1 MNKTVIKT
9 FGYAFFMLTFSACSN
24 AESETKEVANET
36 IRAAE
41 VHAVSKKWANAML
54 QNDAKAITEVLDD
67 TWVYSGG
74 GDGSTANKA
83 SVMANMKPG
92 PTGLKGI
99 TLMDTITRLYGNF
112 AVLTGHEELVLVDL
126 DSRDTSRI
134 YLRFTD
140 VFKKDNGKVTA
151 VSTHSSPITT
161 KE

>member
-1 MNKTVIKT
+1 MNKTVIKG
-9 FGYAFFMLTFSACSN
+9 FRYILFAMLLSACSN
-24 AESETKEVANET
+24 AEGERKEVVIET

-41 VHAVSKKWANAML
+41 VHDVSKKWAKAML
-54 QNDAKAITEVLDD
+54 QNDAKGITEVLDD

-74 GDGSTANKA
+74 GDGSTANKTA
-83 SVMANMKPG
+83 VLANMKPG

-140 VFKKDNGKVTA
+140 VFKKENGKVTA

>member
-1 MNKTVIKT
+1 MNNKVTKRLGCSLILL
-9 FGYAFFMLTFSACSN
+9 FIACSN
-24 AESETKEVANET
+24 PEPRKEESPIET

-41 VHAVSKKWANAML
+41 VHAVSKKWADAML
-54 QNDAKAITEVLDD
+54 QNNSKGITEVLDD

-83 SVMANMKPG
+83 SVLANMKPG
-92 PTGLKGI
+92 QTGLKGI

-140 VFKKDNGKVTA
+140 VFKKENGKVTA